1 MDELQGHNEERKLL
15 SKKRRGRGR
24 REKAENRVILSRKAR
39 LKLLTGEEATKGSGM
54 RMLRILGFE
63 SDF

>member
-1 MDELQGHNEERKLL
+1 MNCKVIMKNE
-15 SKKRRGRGR
+15 SCCQKKRRGRGR